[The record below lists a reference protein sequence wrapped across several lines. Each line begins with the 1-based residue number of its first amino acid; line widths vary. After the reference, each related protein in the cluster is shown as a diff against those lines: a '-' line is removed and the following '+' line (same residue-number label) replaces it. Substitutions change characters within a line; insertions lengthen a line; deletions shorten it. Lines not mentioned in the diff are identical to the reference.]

1 LEKQTFKPLTGP
13 ELPAK
18 FRIEIDGVPFRNL
31 SYRQYSVLERLVKT
45 Q

>member
-1 LEKQTFKPLTGP
+1 MDDLMPYFQGK

-18 FRIEIDGVPFRNL
+18 FRIEIDGVPFSNL
-31 SYRQYSVLERLVKT
+31 SYRQYSVLESLSNP